1 MNGKFSEKKTLD
13 EQEQKKMIKEPCT
26 TSDKNF
32 DRDKTLHTWRK

>member
-32 DRDKTLHTWRK
+32 DRGQILHTWRK